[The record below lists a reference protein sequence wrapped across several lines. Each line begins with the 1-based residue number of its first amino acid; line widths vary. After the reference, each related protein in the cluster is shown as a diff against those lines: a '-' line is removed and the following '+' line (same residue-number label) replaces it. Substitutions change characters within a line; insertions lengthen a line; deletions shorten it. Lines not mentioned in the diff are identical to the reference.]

1 MDRGKLSLMAAYDA
15 LLDQAL
21 QLSEAERG
29 KLAARLLQSLD
40 PDDGDELSPEQWE
53 EAWSAELD
61 QRVREI
67 RTGAV
72 ELIDGD
78 EMLGKLDEIAHR
90 R

>member
-1 MDRGKLSLMAAYDA
+1 MAAYDA

-21 QLSEAERG
+21 QLPEEERG

-40 PDDGDELSPEQWE
+40 PDDDDELSPEQWN
-53 EAWSAELD
+53 EAWSAEID
-61 QRVREI
+61 QRVHEI
-67 RTGAV
+67 RTGSV

-78 EMLGKLDEIAHR
+78 EMLSKLDAIAHR